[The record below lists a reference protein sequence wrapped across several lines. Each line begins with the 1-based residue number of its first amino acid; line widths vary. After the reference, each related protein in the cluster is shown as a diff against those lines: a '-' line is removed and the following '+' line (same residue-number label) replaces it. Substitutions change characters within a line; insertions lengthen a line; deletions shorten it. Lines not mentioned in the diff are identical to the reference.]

1 MTTELDKISTLLDRN
16 VLKGLANNNNHSFEE
31 KIYLDYKL
39 SCLVIEILIGGKE
52 RGVYGFT
59 YIRENECVF
68 SKLKYMYSDL
78 INLYKE
84 MKSKIPQDLK
94 S

>member
-16 VLKGLANNNNHSFEE
+16 VLKSLVNRNNHSFEE
-31 KIYLDYKL
+31 KIYLDYQL
-39 SCLVIEILIGGKE
+39 SCLVIKIIIGGKE
-52 RGVYGFT
+52 KGVYSYI

-68 SKLKYMYSDL
+68 SKLKHMYSDL
-78 INLYKE
+78 INCYKE

-94 S
+94 N